1 LPTRRFDGPDLDTA
15 LARARAEVGN
25 GARVLSAERVR
36 SGGLGGFFA
45 KERVE
50 IEVEVGADVAVEV
63 IAESDP
69 EPTPA
74 NLLDL
79 VDMVSRAEHQEARAA
94 IRPDRVEAVRRLTV
108 DDAPPDRPVPLPA
121 PPVVSTETAT
131 FAEILE
137 RITAQTAAPAPIGPP
152 PPVHHAAGVTDGAG
166 PTAGDPTALDPTV
179 GDPAAAEPAAGERTA
194 GDPAAAE
201 PAAEERTAGS
211 TVRPGPAGPD
221 PAPTPAAPMRLVS
234 TPAAI
239 ARVAPPFPGPLS
251 IPSLPSASSE
261 PGPLARLGLPPE
273 LEPADGLDLR
283 ASLLERLATLPRPSA
298 LPCTRGTVVAVIGPR
313 GVAHHVARAVSV
325 RVGADPASIATLTAR
340 RRRASDPELTCVE
353 EVLDN
358 RRAWRRRPLPS
369 IAVIDAP
376 LGRPTAWVAEV
387 LGALEP
393 TVVWGVVEA
402 SRKVEDIVSWSNDLG
417 GLDALCLTC
426 LDETVSPASPLRT
439 GLPIALLEG
448 QPATA
453 DRWADLLLSRLAS

>member
-1 LPTRRFDGPDLDTA
+1 
-15 LARARAEVGN
+15 
-25 GARVLSAERVR
+25 
-36 SGGLGGFFA
+36 
-45 KERVE
+45 
-50 IEVEVGADVAVEV
+50 
-63 IAESDP
+63 
-69 EPTPA
+69 
-74 NLLDL
+74 
-79 VDMVSRAEHQEARAA
+79 
-94 IRPDRVEAVRRLTV
+94 
-108 DDAPPDRPVPLPA
+108 
-121 PPVVSTETAT
+121 
-131 FAEILE
+131 
-137 RITAQTAAPAPIGPP
+137 
-152 PPVHHAAGVTDGAG
+152 
-166 PTAGDPTALDPTV
+166 
-179 GDPAAAEPAAGERTA
+179 
-194 GDPAAAE
+194 
-201 PAAEERTAGS
+201 
-211 TVRPGPAGPD
+211 
-221 PAPTPAAPMRLVS
+221 MRLVS

-239 ARVAPPFPGPLS
+239 VRVAPPFPGPLS

-273 LEPADGLDLR
+273 LEPAEGLDLR
-283 ASLLERLATLPRPSA
+283 ESLLERLATLPRPSA

-402 SRKVEDIVSWSNDLG
+402 SRKVEDILSWSNDLG

>member
-1 LPTRRFDGPDLDTA
+1 
-15 LARARAEVGN
+15 
-25 GARVLSAERVR
+25 
-36 SGGLGGFFA
+36 
-45 KERVE
+45 
-50 IEVEVGADVAVEV
+50 
-63 IAESDP
+63 
-69 EPTPA
+69 
-74 NLLDL
+74 
-79 VDMVSRAEHQEARAA
+79 
-94 IRPDRVEAVRRLTV
+94 
-108 DDAPPDRPVPLPA
+108 
-121 PPVVSTETAT
+121 
-131 FAEILE
+131 
-137 RITAQTAAPAPIGPP
+137 
-152 PPVHHAAGVTDGAG
+152 
-166 PTAGDPTALDPTV
+166 
-179 GDPAAAEPAAGERTA
+179 
-194 GDPAAAE
+194 
-201 PAAEERTAGS
+201 
-211 TVRPGPAGPD
+211 
-221 PAPTPAAPMRLVS
+221 MRLVS
-234 TPAAI
+234 APAAI
-239 ARVAPPFPGPLS
+239 VRVAPSFPGPLS
-251 IPSLPSASSE
+251 IPSLPSASAE

-273 LEPADGLDLR
+273 LEPADGPDLR

-325 RVGADPASIATLTAR
+325 RVGADPAAIATLTAR
-340 RRRASDPELTCVE
+340 RRRASDPELTCIE